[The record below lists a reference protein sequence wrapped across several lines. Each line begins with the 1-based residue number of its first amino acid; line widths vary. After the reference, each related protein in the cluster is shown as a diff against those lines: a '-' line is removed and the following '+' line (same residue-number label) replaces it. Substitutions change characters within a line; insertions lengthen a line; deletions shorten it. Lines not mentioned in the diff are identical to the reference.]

1 MAAEPADRGGAD
13 LARACQFGL
22 PADRRESRRGR
33 HDSRRQKQKIA
44 ARPKG
49 EDSPGGIGDAALGW
63 ASYRINEIEVSY
75 GALVRSILNRR
86 LPPVRAAQ
94 APAAVGS

>member
-33 HDSRRQKQKIA
+33 QKIA